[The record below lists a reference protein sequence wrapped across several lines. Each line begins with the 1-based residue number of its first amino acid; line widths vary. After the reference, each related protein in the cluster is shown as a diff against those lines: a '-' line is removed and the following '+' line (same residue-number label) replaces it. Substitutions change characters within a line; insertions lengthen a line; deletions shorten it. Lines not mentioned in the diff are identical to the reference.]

1 MNENCVTYNYFITFA
16 TSFEIFMTKM
26 KHFTCLLSG
35 LIMLLLCSACTGCR
49 QSGSTPATD
58 DSIATPPSVTTE
70 ETDTLWG
77 FVGDGTSMHLI
88 ELVNADAT
96 DTLLLELEDDADH
109 RATLAVGR
117 EIGVAVKRLP
127 DGQQTVL
134 ATFDAE

>member
-1 MNENCVTYNYFITFA
+1 
-16 TSFEIFMTKM
+16 
-26 KHFTCLLSG
+26 
-35 LIMLLLCSACTGCR
+35 
-49 QSGSTPATD
+49 
-58 DSIATPPSVTTE
+58 
-70 ETDTLWG
+70 
-77 FVGDGTSMHLI
+77 MHLI